1 VTTDDKLPAGLDLL
15 WSPRDHPAPGSR
27 PGLSTSRIVQAA
39 VEMADAGG
47 LEVVSMAKL
56 AERLGF
62 TTMSLYRHV
71 RSKDEILLLM
81 LDSVAA
87 VPAELDEPC
96 DGWRSGLQR
105 WCRAQ
110 WAMLSAHSW
119 IVHVP
124 ISGPPVTPNQLTWTD
139 RALSTLADTGLA
151 ESEKAGVVLLV
162 ATYMHNSARLSSGL
176 GKAASGAAVT
186 AYSAL
191 LGKLVDA
198 ERFPALRRAVDAGAY
213 DYPAGTAEDERRL
226 DYTFGL
232 DRILDGV
239 DTLIRQRTRPRRKDP
254 ADD

>member
-1 VTTDDKLPAGLDLL
+1 MDAKASKGLDLL
-15 WSPRDHPAPGSR
+15 WEEHGRPAAGSR
-27 PGLSTSRIVQAA
+27 PGLTPARIVEAA
-39 VEMADAGG
+39 VELADAGG
-47 LEVVSMAKL
+47 LDAVSMAKI

-71 RSKDEILLLM
+71 QSKDEILLLM

-96 DGWRSGLQR
+96 EDWRLGLQR

-110 WAMLSAHSW
+110 WTMLRAHAW

-124 ISGPPVTPNQLTWTD
+124 ISGPPITPNQLAWTD
-139 RALSTLADTGLA
+139 RALGVLRDTGLA

-162 ATYMHNSARLSSGL
+162 ATFLHSTARLSAGL
-176 GKAASGAAVT
+176 GEAASGDSVA
-186 AYSAL
+186 AYSAQ
-191 LGKLVDA
+191 LGSVVDA

-213 DYPAGTAEDERRL
+213 DYPAGTAKEDQQL
-226 DYTFGL
+226 GYAFGL

-239 DTLIRQRTRPRRKDP
+239 GALIRQRAR
-254 ADD
+254 